1 MPEAE
6 KAKRGWQ
13 ERLRDKREQRRRKAL
28 ERAKVRHDEGVG
40 ASARADLARRDP
52 DQGGFGGGGGA

>member
-1 MPEAE
+1 MAEAE

-13 ERLRDKREQRRRKAL
+13 ERWREKREARRRKAL

-40 ASARADLARRDP
+40 ANARSDLARRHP
-52 DQGGFGGGGGA
+52 DQFGGGGG

>member
-1 MPEAE
+1 MAEAE

-13 ERLRDKREQRRRKAL
+13 ERWREKREARRRKAL

-40 ASARADLARRDP
+40 ANARADLGRRHP
-52 DQGGFGGGGGA
+52 DQFGGGGG